1 MRLPRVRSTV
11 RRMMALIALV
21 ALVLGVSVEA
31 IRLKRARSEFLTRAS
46 ANTSAETYYR
56 TLEQSQLQL
65 ALAHESIA
73 ENSETFHGPA
83 IPFVYPHDAD
93 SRELYERWAEA
104 AGQRSHDAKRERAQ
118 ANSCHDMAEYHAA
131 LKQKYLAAA
140 ARPWRSIEPDP
151 PPPDPTNRAFY
162 WYEHG
167 DHRRTVSAYREALKT
182 DPNNQSALNGLAWL
196 VATCPDPKY
205 RNGRLAVELATRA
218 CERVEW
224 AEPSFMDTL
233 STAYAEAGD
242 FESAICLEREAI
254 ANLLPGDANLAVFR
268 ERLALFESH
277 KPYRDDRKNRR

>member
-11 RRMMALIALV
+11 RRMMALIALA

-31 IRLKRARSEFLTRAS
+31 IRMKRARSEFLTRAS

-83 IPFVYPHDAD
+83 IPFVYPQDAD

-140 ARPWRSIEPDP
+140 A
-151 PPPDPTNRAFY
+151 
-162 WYEHG
+162 
-167 DHRRTVSAYREALKT
+167 
-182 DPNNQSALNGLAWL
+182 Q
-196 VATCPDPKY
+196 
-205 RNGRLAVELATRA
+205 
-218 CERVEW
+218 
-224 AEPSFMDTL
+224 M
-233 STAYAEAGD
+233 
-242 FESAICLEREAI
+242 
-254 ANLLPGDANLAVFR
+254 
-268 ERLALFESH
+268 
-277 KPYRDDRKNRR
+277 